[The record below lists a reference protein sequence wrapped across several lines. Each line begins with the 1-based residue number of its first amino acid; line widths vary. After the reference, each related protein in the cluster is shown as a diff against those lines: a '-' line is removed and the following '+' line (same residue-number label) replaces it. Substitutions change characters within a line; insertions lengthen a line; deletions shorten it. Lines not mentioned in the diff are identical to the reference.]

1 MRPGAFLTHG
11 LLSLVTNVVSDISLT
26 TPQPPPLSSHST
38 WDYGSQPVAQN
49 LTPTYHTGIIK
60 SQFREH
66 GLCVYV
72 CACLAEVGATT
83 GLWGSTKAG
92 HPVLFT
98 AKCLEGKCVYWN
110 VVRSLWEDKLRA
122 VYLSLFMLMFF
133 KTSITGFYNPL
144 LSHLPFICDLIFG
157 FACMLL
163 ICQTNLCYD
172 TG

>member
-1 MRPGAFLTHG
+1 MWSVTS
-11 LLSLVTNVVSDISLT
+11 LSL
-26 TPQPPPLSSHST
+26 PLSHRPSALIPPGITVASP
-38 WDYGSQPVAQN
+38 WQRSAQN
-49 LTPTYHTGIIK
+49 LTPTYQTGIIK

-98 AKCLEGKCVYWN
+98 AKRLEGKCVYWN

-122 VYLSLFMLMFF
+122 VYLSLFMLMFLR
-133 KTSITGFYNPL
+133 L
-144 LSHLPFICDLIFG
+144 LSQAFIIHFSPIFLLYVTSFLG
-157 FACMLL
+157 LRACCWSVRP
-163 ICQTNLCYD
+163 IFCYD